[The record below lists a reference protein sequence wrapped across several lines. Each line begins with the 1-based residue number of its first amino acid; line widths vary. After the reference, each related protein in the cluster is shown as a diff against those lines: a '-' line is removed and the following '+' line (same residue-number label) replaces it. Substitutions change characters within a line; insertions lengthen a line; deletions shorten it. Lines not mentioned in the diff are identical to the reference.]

1 MMNYRLACSTL
12 GFKETDDITM
22 QTIKKQYRLQA
33 LLYHPDKNDSPDAS
47 LMFHK
52 IREAYEYLLS
62 NGCDEEFT
70 LDEDEWLNEEEPE
83 QLPGYMRL
91 LLSLLKNI
99 LSTDSQQTV
108 IFTIIEKIVSVCENK
123 ALQIVGSLD
132 KQLIIKIYEIIK
144 KYQSAFHFSGD
155 FLKGVE
161 NILMQK
167 MKQDECIILNPSLT
181 DLLSDNVYRLSIG
194 EHNFMVPLWHDELVY
209 DNSGVDIYVN
219 CIPILPDNITIDDM
233 NNIYVSLEF
242 RIYDLWGKDKIIV
255 DIGGK
260 MLSIIPSTLY
270 IRENQT
276 VVFAKEGIAR
286 PKSKMVYDVSDRGD
300 IIANIIIRG
309 EP

>member
-12 GFKETDDITM
+12 GFKETDDITI

-33 LLYHPDKNDSPDAS
+33 LLYHPDKNDSPDAP

-52 IREAYEYLLS
+52 IREAYEYLL
-62 NGCDEEFT
+62 CEDEEFT
-70 LDEDEWLNEEEPE
+70 LDEDDWLNAAEPE
-83 QLPGYMRL
+83 QLPGYIRL
-91 LLSLLKNI
+91 LLSLLK
-99 LSTDSQQTV
+99 TDSQQTA
-108 IFTIIEKIVSVCENK
+108 IFSIIEKIVSVCENK
-123 ALQIVGSLD
+123 ALQIVESLD
-132 KQLIIKIYEIIK
+132 KQLVIKIYEIIQR
-144 KYQSAFHFSGD
+144 YQSVLHFSGD

-209 DNSGVDIYVN
+209 DNSGVDIYVK
-219 CIPILPDNITIDDM
+219 CIPILPDNIIIDDA
-233 NNIYVSLEF
+233 NNIYVSLEYH
-242 RIYDLWGKDKIIV
+242 IYDLWGKDKIIV

-260 MLSIIPSTLY
+260 TLSIIPSTLY

-276 VVFAKEGIAR
+276 VVFSKEGIAR

-300 IIANIIIRG
+300 IIANIIIL
-309 EP
+309 